1 MMTKWGLLE
10 EIEKIKKENL
20 LIVVEGK
27 KDKSALE
34 QIGLKNIFVLNEDG
48 KSILI
53 KIEEISQ
60 KDEECI
66 ILADF
71 DKKGKEIYKL
81 VKSELLQKGVKLNN
95 KLRNL
100 LLMAHLSHI
109 EGISTF
115 LENHPK

>member
-34 QIGLKNIFVLNEDG
+34 QIGLKNIFVLDENG
-48 KSILI
+48 KSLLI

-60 KDEECI
+60 RDKECI
-66 ILADF
+66 ILTDF

-81 VKSELLQKGVKLNN
+81 VKSELLQKGITLNN

-100 LLMAHLSHI
+100 LLKSHLSHI
-109 EGISTF
+109 EGIFTF
-115 LENHPK
+115 LKNYPK